1 MINVPTLKDRKED
14 IPLLVD
20 KFLNDIAESY
30 GIMPKAIDNAAISLL
45 QNGNWSGNIRE
56 LRNVLERLVIMS
68 DKTITEV
75 HVKKYADI

>member
-1 MINVPTLKDRKED
+1 
-14 IPLLVD
+14 
-20 KFLNDIAESY
+20 
-30 GIMPKAIDNAAISLL
+30 MPKTIEKDALDLL